1 MDNFLLTLPPLDA
14 LRGFVA
20 VARRM
25 SITRAAADICLTQS
39 AVSRQVQALEEHLQT
54 PLLTRKHRAI
64 ELTEAGEQLYQ
75 LAAPFLERLDGFA
88 RSVRTDGRPRPVT
101 ITASHGVASLWLLPR
116 LGPFQ
121 QMHPLI
127 DVRLASNNNM
137 LDLQQEGIDLAI
149 RYCREADAPKGAIQL
164 FGEEVALVA
173 SPAVAARAFEKCDNL
188 LKEVLL
194 EFDER
199 ARPWLRWSEWLSAAG
214 MQGARPKGYLHF
226 NLYGQVIQAAI
237 EGHGVALG
245 RLPLIQ
251 PMLQDGRLVACRD
264 RRYGGSQFAYW
275 LVQASAAPRPEVQLL
290 ADWIGG
296 GAEAASLSTANR
308 LGIG

>member
-1 MDNFLLTLPPLDA
+1 MDHFLLNLPPLDA

-25 SITRAAADICLTQS
+25 SITLAAADLCLTQS

-54 PLLTRKHRAI
+54 PLFTRKHRAI
-64 ELTEAGEQLYQ
+64 ELTEAGEQLFQ

-88 RSVRTDGRPRPVT
+88 RSVRTDGRARPVT
-101 ITASHGVASLWLLPR
+101 ITASHGVTSLWLLPR

-121 QMHPLI
+121 AQHPLI
-127 DVRLASNNNM
+127 DVRVATNNKL

-149 RYCREADAPKGAIQL
+149 RYCREASAPKGAIRL

-173 SPAVAARAFEKCDNL
+173 SPAVAARAFQDPDSL
-188 LKEVLL
+188 LNEVLL

-199 ARPWLRWSEWLSAAG
+199 ARPWLRWSEWLSAVG
-214 MQGARPKGYLHF
+214 KSDARPKAYLHF
-226 NLYGQVIQAAI
+226 NHYDQVIGAAL

-245 RLPLIQ
+245 RLPLVQ
-251 PMLQDGRLVACRD
+251 PMLRDGRLVAWRD
-264 RRYGGSQFAYW
+264 AQYGTSEFAYW
-275 LVQASAAPRPEVQLL
+275 LLCAGQVQRPEVQLL
-290 ADWIGG
+290 ANWLIKD
-296 GAEAASLSTANR
+296 A
-308 LGIG
+308 